1 VKQFIQLPFGDQFI
15 SESHDTN
22 GVVTNHAVVLEEA
35 KAVSAALSDGMSSR
49 VKKGEAVLP
58 STMPTMEASELTERH
73 DFITPFADSTH
84 PLFSQV
90 CTPYS
95 S

>member
-1 VKQFIQLPFGDQFI
+1 
-15 SESHDTN
+15 
-22 GVVTNHAVVLEEA
+22 VVTNHAVVLEEA
-35 KAVSAALSDGMSSR
+35 KAVSAASSDGISMSSR
-49 VKKGEAVLP
+49 VKGEAVLP